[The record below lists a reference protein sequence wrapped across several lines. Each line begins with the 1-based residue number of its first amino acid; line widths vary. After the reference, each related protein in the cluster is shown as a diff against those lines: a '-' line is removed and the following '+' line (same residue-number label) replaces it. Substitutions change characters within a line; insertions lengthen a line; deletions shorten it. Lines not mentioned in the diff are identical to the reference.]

1 MPGDIWAKWL
11 DESARE
17 HESADRQLCLLRSQV
32 RDRVLHKAG
41 LKPGSRVV
49 DLGCGLGFLSLEAAR
64 IVGSE
69 GQVTAVD
76 QSPGVLQALR
86 EEAAERGLANLVVL
100 EADVAAL
107 PLDRGETDAVV
118 ARSVL
123 SYVPDRSSALKE
135 AHRVLKDGGVLS
147 FFEPVLAEEELVVN
161 WGREASIW
169 TKLQAILLQFHPAYS
184 FKRGVLLDEVRE
196 AGFAEVDSFTWHADV
211 SRPLSGE
218 EEAMEDLRGGLP
230 GDFSLLECW
239 LANGAG
245 EEEIG
250 RVARRLAEE
259 SSKPSYRDILPCLYV
274 WAKKPGPE

>member
-17 HESADRQLCLLRSQV
+17 HESADRQLRLLRSQV

-64 IVGSE
+64 IVGSK

-135 AHRVLKDGGVLS
+135 AHRVLKNGGVLS
-147 FFEPVLAEEELVVN
+147 FFEPVLSEEELVVN

-184 FKRGVLLDEVRE
+184 FKRGVLLDEVGE

-230 GDFSLLECW
+230 GEFSLLECW

>member
-17 HESADRQLCLLRSQV
+17 QESADRQLRLLRSQV
-32 RDRVLHKAG
+32 RDRILHKAG
-41 LKPGSRVV
+41 LKRGSRVV

-69 GQVTAVD
+69 GRVTAVD
-76 QSPGVLQALR
+76 QSPGALEALR
-86 EEAAERGLANLVVL
+86 EEAVERGLTNLVVL

-107 PLDRGETDAVV
+107 PLDRGEADAVV
-118 ARSVL
+118 ARSIF
-123 SYVPDRSSALKE
+123 SYVPDRSSVLKE
-135 AHRVLKDGGVLS
+135 AQRVLKKGGVLS

-169 TKLQAILLQFHPAYS
+169 VKLHAILLQFHPAYR
-184 FKRGVLLDEVRE
+184 FKRGVLLEEVE
-196 AGFAEVDSFTWHADV
+196 GAGFGEVDSFTWHADV

-230 GDFSLLECW
+230 GEFSLLECW
-239 LANGAG
+239 RAHGAG
-245 EEEIG
+245 EEEIS

-259 SSKPSYRDILPCLYV
+259 SNKPSYRDILPCLYV

>member
-1 MPGDIWAKWL
+1 LPGDIWAKWL

-17 HESADRQLCLLRSQV
+17 HESADRQLRLLRSQV

-41 LKPGSRVV
+41 LKRGSRVV
-49 DLGCGLGFLSLEAAR
+49 DLGCGLGFLSLEVAR

-76 QSPGVLQALR
+76 QSPGVLEALR
-86 EEAAERGLANLVVL
+86 EEAAERGLTNLVVL

-107 PLDRGETDAVV
+107 PLDQGEVDSVV

-123 SYVPDRSSALKE
+123 SYVPDRGSVLKE
-135 AHRVLKDGGVLS
+135 AHRILKDGGVLS

-169 TKLQAILLQFHPAYS
+169 VKLHAILLQFHPAYS
-184 FKRGVLLDEVRE
+184 FKRGVLLDEVEE

-218 EEAMEDLRGGLP
+218 EEAMEDLRGSLP
-230 GDFSLLECW
+230 GEFSLLECW
-239 LANGAG
+239 LAHGAG
-245 EEEIG
+245 EEEVS

-259 SSKPSYRDILPCLYV
+259 SNKPSYRDILPCLYV

>member
-1 MPGDIWAKWL
+1 LPGDIWAKWL

-17 HESADRQLCLLRSQV
+17 HESADRQLRLLRSQV

-64 IVGSE
+64 IVGSK

-135 AHRVLKDGGVLS
+135 AHRVLKNGGVLS
-147 FFEPVLAEEELVVN
+147 FFEPVLSEEELVVN

-184 FKRGVLLDEVRE
+184 FKRGVLLDEVGE

-230 GDFSLLECW
+230 GEFSLLECW